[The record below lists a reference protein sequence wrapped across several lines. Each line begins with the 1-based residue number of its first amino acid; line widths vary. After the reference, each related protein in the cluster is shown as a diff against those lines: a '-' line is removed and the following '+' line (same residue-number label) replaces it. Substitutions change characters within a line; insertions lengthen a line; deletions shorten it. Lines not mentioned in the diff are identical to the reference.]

1 VKAFQIYHLNLAFSS
16 IPAEARSDVIGRC
29 YWPLLRL
36 AEALHIPIG
45 IELTGWTLAQI
56 RQLAPDWV
64 VRFKA
69 MLEAGQC
76 ELIGSGWTQIIGP
89 VVPAAVNIWNQ
100 RLGLEAYTSLLGQ
113 RPRLALVNE
122 MAFSSSLVNLY
133 HEAGYDGLIMDRD
146 NVRLAL
152 GLDYKPMTEV
162 PTHALGHHGIALPVL
177 WSDSNLFQ
185 RLQRAVHGDIPMAEY
200 LKYVARRMATDGCVL
215 PIYCN
220 DAEIFDYRPGR
231 FTVESRLH
239 PEGEWNRLTRVC
251 MGLVREV
258 GIQWASPSAALA
270 ESLQRLPEQKARLSS
285 SKHPV
290 PVKKQAKYNVN
301 RWSLSGRDD
310 LWLNACC
317 HQVHQALTLANEQA
331 PEPWRELC
339 ELWASDLRTHITEAR
354 WQEVVSRVEK
364 VCTPL
369 DPTAP
374 TAKLSENLPA
384 GVECHT
390 DEEGIFQTITTPGCR
405 LTLNL
410 RRGLAIQSLAF
421 RQHCFVPVI
430 GTLEQGF
437 FETINLGA
445 DFYSG
450 GVLLE
455 IPGER
460 RRLTDLEWV
469 KPEVGSAGDKLVI
482 TGMLPLGSGTLIKR
496 IEIDVAKEC
505 VVLSYEFSGIER
517 PLGLVRAGILTLLPS
532 AWKEPLEVTTWLGG
546 SEPERFNC
554 EDGVHHGQPVSMLIS
569 SSSALGSSVGNLEM
583 RDASGQGISLR
594 WNPAQCPVAPLLKH
608 LATPSGHLTRLSFSL
623 CELDD
628 TLREGGRLRQFT
640 LEIIP
645 FNMTQE

>member
-1 VKAFQIYHLNLAFSS
+1 MKAFQIYHLNLAFSS
-16 IPAEARSDVIGRC
+16 IPAEARSDVIERC

-45 IELTGWTLAQI
+45 IELTGWTLVQI

-76 ELIGSGWTQIIGP
+76 ELIGSGWTQMIGP
-89 VVPAAVNIWNQ
+89 VVPAAVNVWNQ
-100 RLGLEAYTSLLGQ
+100 RLGLEAYTSLLDQ

-133 HEAGYDGLIMDRD
+133 YEAGYEGLIMDRD

-152 GLDYKPMTEV
+152 GLDYKPLTEV
-162 PTHALGHHGIALPVL
+162 PTHAFGHRAVTLPVL

-185 RLQRAVHGDIPMAEY
+185 RLQRAVHGDIPLADY
-200 LKYVARRMATDGCVL
+200 LKYVARRMAADGCVL

-231 FTVESRLH
+231 FRVESRLH
-239 PEGEWNRLTRVC
+239 PEGEWNRLTRLC
-251 MGLVREV
+251 MGLVHEV

-290 PVKKQAKYNVN
+290 PVKKQAKYNIN
-301 RWSLSGRDD
+301 RWSLTGRDD

-331 PEPWRELC
+331 PAPWRELC
-339 ELWASDLRTHITEAR
+339 ELWASDLRTHITETR
-354 WQEVVSRVEK
+354 WLEVVNRVKK
-364 VCTPL
+364 VCTPS
-369 DPTAP
+369 DPPAH

-421 RQHCFVPVI
+421 RQHRFVPVI

-437 FETINLGA
+437 FETIDLGA

-450 GVLLE
+450 GVLME

-469 KPEVGSAGDKLVI
+469 KPEMGSAGDKLVI
-482 TGMLPLGSGTLIKR
+482 TGMLPLGDGTLIKR
-496 IEIDVAKEC
+496 IEIDVTKESL
-505 VVLSYEFSGIER
+505 VLSYEFSGIER

-583 RDASGQGISLR
+583 RDACGQGLSLR
-594 WNPAQCPVAPLLKH
+594 WNPAQCPVAPMLKH
-608 LATPSGHLTRLSFSL
+608 IATPSGHLTRLSFSL

-628 TLREGGRLRQFT
+628 TSREGGRLCHFK
-640 LEIIP
+640 LEILP
-645 FNMTQE
+645 LNVT